1 LQLIF
6 TLKEEAVIDF
16 LLSNKDSSY
25 LYERLWEMSHNF
37 RGFDDMY
44 DHVSE
49 IIGNTYNHCL
59 KQRKRDDIIN
69 IYFNNS
75 EELVEI
81 IGDLYDNDRDDFLYL
96 QEIYDSPTRFTTEL
110 HDYLTDNNRQDECP
124 CCRD

>member
-1 LQLIF
+1 
-6 TLKEEAVIDF
+6 
-16 LLSNKDSSY
+16 
-25 LYERLWEMSHNF
+25 
-37 RGFDDMY
+37 MY